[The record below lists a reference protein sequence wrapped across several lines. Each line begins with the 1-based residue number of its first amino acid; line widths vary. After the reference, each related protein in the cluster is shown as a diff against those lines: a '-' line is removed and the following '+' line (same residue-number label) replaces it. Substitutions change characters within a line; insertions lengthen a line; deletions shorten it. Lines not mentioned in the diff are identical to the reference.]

1 MADVVK
7 EDALNKFL
15 VKLCSILIDMSNK
28 NTKSIIEVLNL
39 IDSYNKKVRKNTDVT
54 PDINWINNV
63 DKLDRTNEVN
73 ILDNLDKIINTIS
86 DNTKNLDKL
95 YNPTNSSGKFY
106 LDELHKLINVNDID
120 LSNIQSSDLASIN
133 YTNLINDNNAN
144 LSNLGYSNIVNTDN
158 TNTINGTNIAN
169 LSSLQHSDLDK
180 ILSSY
185 DNQYNIA
192 NDNSQNDVDQI
203 SILNN
208 YEKNNDYD
216 IIMQRRIDFHLQ
228 KNKNLS
234 QPDED
239 ITLPNSDSM
248 MENNVDSTNNIDQC
262 SKSTEEVR
270 IPTITPLSR
279 LNDKE
284 VEELEKS
291 ILNQAIYNINEILQ
305 IDKSDPSYK
314 TNVLAEADRLLNVWM
329 ETNKKY
335 K

>member
-1 MADVVK
+1 
-7 EDALNKFL
+7 
-15 VKLCSILIDMSNK
+15 MSNK